1 MIRTFQGINPTSQTP
16 VLSRRRPSSSG
27 MWSWVRTASAW
38 FHAVIRG
45 DVNYIRIGHRT
56 NVQDLCML
64 HVTHD
69 THPLIIGD
77 DVTIGHNVVLHGCTI
92 QNRVLVGMGSI
103 IMDGAVIGEDSVV
116 GAGALITEDT
126 IVPPK
131 SLISRITGQ
140 GQTPRDGAGTRLDSR
155 IGAELCPVFP
165 PVSLRTR
172 QDSPWILGI
181 TSPAPCSIGRPRGA
195 SHPIRTRQIGSP
207 TVGDANVRR
216 SMR

>member
-1 MIRTFQGINPTSQTP
+1 MIRTFQGSTP
-16 VLSRRRPSSSG
+16 IIPPSCFIEETAVVIG
-27 MWSWVRTASAW
+27 DVVMGEEASAW

-77 DVTIGHNVVLHGCTI
+77 DVTIGHSVILHGCTI
-92 QNRVLVGMGSI
+92 HNRVLVGMGSI

-116 GAGALITEDT
+116 GAGALVTEGT

-131 SLISRITGQ
+131 SLILGSPAKVKR
-140 GQTPRDGAGTRLDSR
+140 
-155 IGAELCPVFP
+155 
-165 PVSLRTR
+165 PVSEQELT
-172 QDSPWILGI
+172 WIRESAQNYVRYAHLYLSGPEK
-181 TSPAPCSIGRPRGA
+181 SRPGFW
-195 SHPIRTRQIGSP
+195 
-207 TVGDANVRR
+207 V
-216 SMR
+216 